1 MALRVA
7 TTASGQLAYIPETVA
22 GETPTTG
29 KGINLRMTGE
39 SFEQTISKE
48 VSKEINATR
57 QTAGMFLT
65 DNQVSGGFQF
75 ELSAGE
81 YDTLLEATL
90 MDDWSTFGT
99 NGATAAESAE
109 FKAADKSITF
119 TSNISSFGTLPV
131 GAYIL
136 ITGTGVKP
144 KNAKPLRVQAVAG
157 KKITVYEDLEDQ
169 TVADAVI
176 HHRRLTNGVKRRSFS
191 FEKTISDANQRFIYR
206 GCQMSKFSLNFES
219 KAAMTGSFEIIG
231 MTAANGDTRM
241 LGDRTDYNASQANPI
256 IDAVLGME
264 NVLLDGADIR
274 TDMTAGVKKI
284 TLEYDNNM
292 KGHDAIGVLGNVDV
306 TAGVIK
312 VSGNISMYFNKGSIY
327 NEVIRQTR
335 FNLSWKVYDRNGHGY
350 AITLPSVELNS
361 PKVAISDNDSPV
373 MVELEYAALMDPTS
387 HKTICI
393 DRF

>member
-1 MALRVA
+1 
-7 TTASGQLAYIPETVA
+7 
-22 GETPTTG
+22 
-29 KGINLRMTGE
+29 
-39 SFEQTISKE
+39 
-48 VSKEINATR
+48 
-57 QTAGMFLT
+57 
-65 DNQVSGGFQF
+65 
-75 ELSAGE
+75 
-81 YDTLLEATL
+81 
-90 MDDWSTFGT
+90 
-99 NGATAAESAE
+99 
-109 FKAADKSITF
+109 
-119 TSNISSFGTLPV
+119 
-131 GAYIL
+131 
-136 ITGTGVKP
+136 
-144 KNAKPLRVQAVAG
+144 
-157 KKITVYEDLEDQ
+157 
-169 TVADAVI
+169 
-176 HHRRLTNGVKRRSFS
+176 
-191 FEKTISDANQRFIYR
+191 
-206 GCQMSKFSLNFES
+206 
-219 KAAMTGSFEIIG
+219 

-373 MVELEYAALMDPTS
+373 MVELEYSALMDPTT
-387 HKTICI
+387 HKTIFI